1 MKKRLKKKKTKQIC
15 MLIYLFQKNDTN
27 FNVIIHAFPRA
38 DNNCDT
44 PLCGYRWFFKS
55 RNIIKNIKYE
65 NYESIS
71 FTNYEI
77 KNGFEI
83 YCQFK
88 YKNYY
93 YTSKAFFMASDL
105 QDVIKINNL
114 HLQRSINGVNIYC
127 NQ

>member
-83 YCQFK
+83 YFSSSPFNSSSCPQSTQQQI
-88 YKNYY
+88 
-93 YTSKAFFMASDL
+93 TS
-105 QDVIKINNL
+105 
-114 HLQRSINGVNIYC
+114 
-127 NQ
+127 